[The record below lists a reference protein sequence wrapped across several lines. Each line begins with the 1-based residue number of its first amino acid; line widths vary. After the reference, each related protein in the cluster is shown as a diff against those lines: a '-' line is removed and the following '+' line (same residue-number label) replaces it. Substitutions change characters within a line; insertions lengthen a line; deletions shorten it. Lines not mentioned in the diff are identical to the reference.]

1 VRVILL
7 EIKKMYRGLTDKF
20 HFFLGLV
27 CGLLMN
33 VMPLISIIIYLIF
46 LLYQTLE
53 EEEEI
58 ETVEDMVEF
67 VMGIFLGIILFNCIV
82 IKVSPIGR

>member
-1 VRVILL
+1 
-7 EIKKMYRGLTDKF
+7 MYRGLTDKF

-46 LLYQTLE
+46 LIYQALE

-67 VMGIFLGIILFNCIV
+67 VMGLLLGIILFKCMTIRV
-82 IKVSPIGR
+82 APFGR